1 MIEKG
6 YYLNKKQKLIKQFKK
21 TSQRYNDILSEQY
34 GAQFAQQIIDDS
46 RTYFDELIP
55 NIPFYDAASY
65 QGIILL
71 NAQVI
76 AIIRAMEKNGKTVED
91 TVRVQVELFKED
103 YGKIPSCVGRVFTS
117 KVGGFFLN
125 RLAQQVTKE
134 GWYTDYIKGET
145 NDDFDV
151 SIVTKNCG
159 VIRYL
164 ESENMQYYA
173 KYCNFSDFIMFREM
187 NIGLTQPMEPKNGN
201 CVFCMKYKGKSKIP
215 NSLDIIYTKEI
226 KEYLTH

>member
-1 MIEKG
+1 M
-6 YYLNKKQKLIKQFKK
+6 
-21 TSQRYNDILSEQY
+21 SEQY
-34 GAQFAQQIIDDS
+34 GAEFAQQIIDDS

-55 NIPFYDAASY
+55 NIPFYDAVSY

-134 GWYTDYIKGET
+134 G
-145 NDDFDV
+145 
-151 SIVTKNCG
+151 
-159 VIRYL
+159 
-164 ESENMQYYA
+164 
-173 KYCNFSDFIMFREM
+173 
-187 NIGLTQPMEPKNGN
+187 
-201 CVFCMKYKGKSKIP
+201 
-215 NSLDIIYTKEI
+215 
-226 KEYLTH
+226 